1 VSEPLATAGAGH
13 GHPQAGSGG
22 GPLDSA
28 PGKGETVAVFSGGG
42 TGGHLYP
49 ALALAAGLQRLRPE
63 VRPFFVGAQRGLEA
77 RILPERGVDHLLLPV
92 RGFRR
97 GVILENL
104 GVLAGLFRS
113 LLLAGEVFNRL
124 RPGVVVVTGGFAG
137 GPAGIMAGLMGIP
150 LALQEQNA
158 EPGITTRVLS
168 RWSRQIH
175 LAFPEARDRLPGRV
189 RGRARISGN
198 PIRTPEQKGPEG
210 GGATARS
217 HFGLDSGAPVVLV
230 VGGSQGSRALNEAV
244 LEMVRLV
251 FSGTLPGPG
260 NVQILWG
267 TGTAHLADIREGL
280 HTLGDPGWVRAV
292 DYFHDMP
299 RALDAATLAVSRA
312 GAMATSEL
320 LAWGIPSILV
330 PLPTAAAD
338 HQARNAESLET
349 AGAALHL
356 PESRLSGKT
365 LWEAVHS
372 VLADTERLRSMRRA
386 ALDRSRPDATLEI
399 ARSLATL
406 LPGRKGGQR

>member
-1 VSEPLATAGAGH
+1 MSEPVNPSWTAH
-13 GHPQAGSGG
+13 GRVPTGSGG
-22 GPLDSA
+22 GGSA
-28 PGKGETVAVFSGGG
+28 PASRAGETVAVFSGGG

-77 RILPERGVDHLLLPV
+77 RVLPERGVDHLLLPV

-97 GVILENL
+97 GVLLENL

-113 LLLAGEVFNRL
+113 LLLAGEVFNRI

-168 RWSRQIH
+168 RWSKQIH
-175 LAFPEARDRLPGRV
+175 LAFPEARERLPR
-189 RGRARISGN
+189 RARMRARISGN
-198 PIRTPEQKGPEG
+198 PIRTPEGRGPQVG
-210 GGATARS
+210 TASARS
-217 HFGLDSGAPVVLV
+217 HFGLDPEAPVVLV

-244 LEMVRLV
+244 LGMVRLV
-251 FSGTLPGPG
+251 SSGNPPGPG
-260 NVQILWG
+260 DVQVLWG
-267 TGTAHLADIREGL
+267 TGTAHLAEIREGL
-280 HTLGDPGWVRAV
+280 RTLGDPGWVRVV

-299 RALDAATLAVSRA
+299 RALDAASLAVSRA

-338 HQARNAESLET
+338 HQTRNAESLEA

-356 PESRLSGKT
+356 SESRLSGQT
-365 LWEAVHS
+365 LWDTVHG
-372 VLADTERLRSMRRA
+372 VLTDAERLRSMSRA
-386 ALDRSRPDATLEI
+386 ALDRARPDAALEI
-399 ARSLATL
+399 ARSLSTL
-406 LPGRKGGQR
+406 LPGRKGGRK